1 MISDIVYTLSMAT
14 IRKQKVGKYTY
25 WQIVE
30 SRRVNGKP
38 RPFVLAHLG
47 TADQLLHKL
56 KEGPFKRVIRSA
68 SHGAVQLFYQ
78 TAAELGLVDT
88 FTNNFAQRK
97 RDGLKTGQSL
107 LLAALHRAISPG
119 SKRAFACWAKET
131 TLPQLAGFEAKKLDS
146 QHFWNQ
152 MDTVSEEELAAA
164 EMAITWK
171 LKDQGLLSPR
181 LLFYDLT
188 NFFTYIDSANDKSE
202 LAKRGLNKQKR
213 NDLKQF
219 GLSLVVTR
227 EFLLPVCS
235 TVYAGNKTDKELF
248 QPKLTQLRTKLSELS
263 ISVEEITLVFDKG
276 SNSKNNF
283 AALDRQAIPFVASLS
298 SAYHE
303 DLINIPY
310 SSYTQTN
317 QFLYC
322 RTRKEIWGKERTVVL
337 YFSEKLRQ
345 GQLRGLEQALEKKY
359 QQLTALK
366 TKLTSPGA
374 RKKERLAV
382 AKRVSEIL
390 RGERGSE
397 LIKVT
402 LLEKENGRFD
412 LTWELD
418 QEFYRW
424 LRETYYGKKILVTCR
439 EEWSTEDIIS
449 AYHGQEHVE
458 RVFKHFKNPYH
469 NSVQP
474 LFHWTD
480 QKIKVHTFICVTGL
494 LLSQLVWKK
503 AKDLGYTSSIE
514 TVIDQL
520 SRVRQAEI
528 VTVSGLKGKA
538 LREIQL
544 EEMEPELEQMYHGML
559 SRTF

>member
-1 MISDIVYTLSMAT
+1 
-14 IRKQKVGKYTY
+14 
-25 WQIVE
+25 
-30 SRRVNGKP
+30 
-38 RPFVLAHLG
+38 
-47 TADQLLHKL
+47 
-56 KEGPFKRVIRSA
+56 
-68 SHGAVQLFYQ
+68 
-78 TAAELGLVDT
+78 
-88 FTNNFAQRK
+88 
-97 RDGLKTGQSL
+97 
-107 LLAALHRAISPG
+107 
-119 SKRAFACWAKET
+119 
-131 TLPQLAGFEAKKLDS
+131 
-146 QHFWNQ
+146 
-152 MDTVSEEELAAA
+152 
-164 EMAITWK
+164 
-171 LKDQGLLSPR
+171 
-181 LLFYDLT
+181 
-188 NFFTYIDSANDKSE
+188 
-202 LAKRGLNKQKR
+202 
-213 NDLKQF
+213 
-219 GLSLVVTR
+219 
-227 EFLLPVCS
+227 
-235 TVYAGNKTDKELF
+235 
-248 QPKLTQLRTKLSELS
+248 
-263 ISVEEITLVFDKG
+263 
-276 SNSKNNF
+276 
-283 AALDRQAIPFVASLS
+283 
-298 SAYHE
+298 
-303 DLINIPY
+303 
-310 SSYTQTN
+310 
-317 QFLYC
+317 
-322 RTRKEIWGKERTVVL
+322 VVL

-359 QQLTALK
+359 QQLAALK
-366 TKLTSPGA
+366 TKLASPGA

-424 LRETYYGKKILVTCR
+424 LRESYYGKKILVTCR
-439 EEWSTEDIIS
+439 EEWSTEEIIS

-503 AKDLGYTSSIE
+503 AKDLGYTYSIE

-538 LREIQL
+538 PREIQL